1 MKFYELPQATQDML
15 VERQRDYVTSCM
27 DWLEDLFPLIN
38 DRVNEEYGRIFTE
51 PFDALMN
58 IQEFEW
64 PHNIVWS
71 TTYTELDLAV
81 FSEAL
86 GVFVPSYNAR
96 LEVSPNGRVWLF
108 FGEYQADSSWREFE
122 DACTKILAEV
132 KDVILDIVS
141 EYYEEVTST
150 AYIESQLWDEDFK
163 SNGDFAWEPPV
174 LTDKELADHLFK
186 TGTEETT
193 TGNKFQQ
200 ACVVCGEHFDLT
212 LSRLASPSV
221 TKAFVSNQPR
231 GKYKVVWEDGD
242 YAYYKTKRKWIV
254 KDLLAHGGSRVYK
267 LTTGETLK
275 ASLIVRED

>member
-64 PHNIVWS
+64 PNNIVWYP
-71 TTYTELDLAV
+71 TYTELDLAV

-86 GVFVPSYNAR
+86 GVFVPSYDAR
-96 LEVSPNGRVWLF
+96 LEVSPNGRVWLY
-108 FGEYQADSSWREFE
+108 FGDYQADSSWREFE
-122 DACTKILAEV
+122 DACTKILIEV

-141 EYYEEVTST
+141 EYYEEATST
-150 AYIESQLWDEDFK
+150 AYIESQLWNEDFE
-163 SNGDFAWEPPV
+163 WV

-186 TGTEETT
+186 TGTDETT
-193 TGNKFQQ
+193 TGNWI
-200 ACVVCGEHFDLT
+200 FDLADLDGRTPEQALDT
-212 LSRLASPSV
+212 L
-221 TKAFVSNQPR
+221 
-231 GKYKVVWEDGD
+231 
-242 YAYYKTKRKWIV
+242 YAQGYQEYIL
-254 KDLLAHGGSRVYK
+254 DA
-267 LTTGETLK
+267 ECADDTLDIIF
-275 ASLIVRED
+275 ALDVCPNAEQEEEES

>member
-1 MKFYELPQATQDML
+1 MKFYELPQEMQDML
-15 VERQRDYVTSCM
+15 VERQRNYVTSCM

-38 DRVNEEYGRIFTE
+38 DRVNEEYGRIFSE

-96 LEVSPNGRVWLF
+96 LEVSPNGRVWLY
-108 FGEYQADSSWREFE
+108 FGDYQADSSWREFE
-122 DACTKILAEV
+122 DACTKVLAEV

-150 AYIESQLWDEDFK
+150 AYIESQLWNEDFE
-163 SNGDFAWEPPV
+163 WV

-193 TGNKFQQ
+193 TGNWIFTLEDLDGRTPAHALDILYDYGYQ
-200 ACVVCGEHFDLT
+200 AEILDAECTDDTLDIIFALDVCPNAE
-212 LSRLASPSV
+212 
-221 TKAFVSNQPR
+221 
-231 GKYKVVWEDGD
+231 
-242 YAYYKTKRKWIV
+242 
-254 KDLLAHGGSRVYK
+254 
-267 LTTGETLK
+267 
-275 ASLIVRED
+275 

>member
-71 TTYTELDLAV
+71 TTYTELDLEV

-96 LEVSPNGRVWLF
+96 LELSPNGRVRLF

-141 EYYEEVTST
+141 EYYEEATST

-163 SNGDFAWEPPV
+163 PKMNRYAYVGRPCQLEQEIESLQTQGYCLFSRFTGSEGGHKVKQEIARVQQAFPDRQYVV
-174 LTDKELADHLFK
+174 LKGGKTHKDTYKQAILFK
-186 TGTEETT
+186 
-193 TGNKFQQ
+193 
-200 ACVVCGEHFDLT
+200 
-212 LSRLASPSV
+212 
-221 TKAFVSNQPR
+221 
-231 GKYKVVWEDGD
+231 
-242 YAYYKTKRKWIV
+242 
-254 KDLLAHGGSRVYK
+254 
-267 LTTGETLK
+267 
-275 ASLIVRED
+275 

>member
-1 MKFYELPQATQDML
+1 MKFYELPQEMQDML

-64 PHNIVWS
+64 PNNLVWS
-71 TTYTELDLAV
+71 PTYTELDLAV

-96 LEVSPNGRVWLF
+96 LEVSPNGRVWLY
-108 FGEYQADSSWREFE
+108 FGDYQADSSWREFE
-122 DACTKILAEV
+122 DACTKVLAEV

-141 EYYEEVTST
+141 EYYEEATST
-150 AYIESQLWDEDFK
+150 AYIESQLWDEDFE
-163 SNGDFAWEPPV
+163 WI

-193 TGNKFQQ
+193 TGNWI
-200 ACVVCGEHFDLT
+200 FDLEDLDGRTPAQALYILYAQGYQEYILDAECTDDT
-212 LSRLASPSV
+212 L
-221 TKAFVSNQPR
+221 
-231 GKYKVVWEDGD
+231 
-242 YAYYKTKRKWIV
+242 
-254 KDLLAHGGSRVYK
+254 DLIFALDVCPNAEQEEEEES
-267 LTTGETLK
+267 
-275 ASLIVRED
+275 

>member
-27 DWLEDLFPLIN
+27 DWLEDLIPLIN
-38 DRVNEEYGRIFTE
+38 DRVNEEYGRIFTK
-51 PFDALMN
+51 PFDAFMN

-64 PHNIVWS
+64 PNNLVWS
-71 TTYTELDLAV
+71 PTYTELDLAV

-122 DACTKILAEV
+122 DACTKILVEV

-150 AYIESQLWDEDFK
+150 AYIESQLWNEDFK
-163 SNGDFAWEPPV
+163 ENGDFAWEPPV
-174 LTDKELADHLFK
+174 LTDGELASWLFLQ
-186 TGTEETT
+186 GTNSTT
-193 TGNKFQQ
+193 TGNWLFTTDELDGRTPEQ
-200 ACVVCGEHFDLT
+200 ALDIL
-212 LSRLASPSV
+212 
-221 TKAFVSNQPR
+221 
-231 GKYKVVWEDGD
+231 
-242 YAYYKTKRKWIV
+242 YAYGYQAEILDAEYT
-254 KDLLAHGGSRVYK
+254 DD
-267 LTTGETLK
+267 TLDIIF
-275 ASLIVRED
+275 ALDVCPNVEQEEY

>member
-38 DRVNEEYGRIFTE
+38 DRVNEEYGRIFSE

-64 PHNIVWS
+64 PNNLVWS

-86 GVFVPSYNAR
+86 GVFVPSYDAR
-96 LEVSPNGRVWLF
+96 LEVSPNGRVWLY
-108 FGEYQADSSWREFE
+108 FGDYQADSSWREFE
-122 DACTKILAEV
+122 DACTKVLAEV

-141 EYYEEVTST
+141 EYYEEATST
-150 AYIESQLWDEDFK
+150 AYIESQLWDEDFE
-163 SNGDFAWEPPV
+163 WV

-193 TGNKFQQ
+193 TGNWI
-200 ACVVCGEHFDLT
+200 FDLADLDGRTPEQALDT
-212 LSRLASPSV
+212 L
-221 TKAFVSNQPR
+221 
-231 GKYKVVWEDGD
+231 
-242 YAYYKTKRKWIV
+242 YAQGYQEYIL
-254 KDLLAHGGSRVYK
+254 DA
-267 LTTGETLK
+267 ECADDTLDIIF
-275 ASLIVRED
+275 ALDVCPNAEQD